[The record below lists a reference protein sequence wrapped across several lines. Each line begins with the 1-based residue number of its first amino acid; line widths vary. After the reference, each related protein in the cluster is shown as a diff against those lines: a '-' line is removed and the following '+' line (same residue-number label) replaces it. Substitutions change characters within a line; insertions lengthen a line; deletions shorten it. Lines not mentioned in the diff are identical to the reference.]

1 MRTRKKSLLIT
12 MTCLLALTLTLT
24 ACGQQGQGT
33 TTATAAKESTTAT
46 AAASTVSNEKVTIRY
61 WTHENPAFVEVAQKF
76 AKDYMAANPNVTIE
90 YESFTDYATKF
101 YSAMAAGTE
110 GDIMEFYGSPIRFA
124 KGGVLLPVA
133 DSVMTKEDIEK
144 SFFPSALKNR
154 LFDGKYYGIPEE
166 INVES
171 PGLIVN
177 TALLKEQGV
186 EIPQSWKDNLG
197 PSSWSEL
204 MDLAKKL
211 TKIENGQMKQAGLGV
226 VGGEEISMFLSL
238 IWQMGGDYRDEANNA
253 VRFETKEAKD
263 AIAYIMNLIDGPNA
277 VHSKKFSARFDGF
290 KEGTVAMTIGA
301 PWATAVIDQD
311 MPGFEYEYYN
321 LPSFI
326 PGSDPYFVAEGGWG
340 QIVSARTKY
349 AEESWK
355 FVKYLTSPENSLEW
369 SKKTGAVPSRIDIAN
384 DEYYTNGAGRK
395 VIYPAMQIVKYGRDP
410 GTYTQDPF
418 TLVWDIGYNNL
429 NTILAGQVTPD
440 VGLANMQKD
449 ATALIKK
456 LQEQKL
462 FDDIKK

>member
-1 MRTRKKSLLIT
+1 MRTGKKSLLIT
-12 MTCLLALTLTLT
+12 MTCLLVLTLILT

-33 TTATAAKESTTAT
+33 TSANTAKESTSAADTTA
-46 AAASTVSNEKVTIRY
+46 SNEKVTIRY
-61 WTHENPAFVEVAQKF
+61 WTHENPAFVEVAKKF
-76 AKDYMAANPNVTIE
+76 SEDYMADHPNVIIE
-90 YESFTDYATKF
+90 HEAFTDYATKF

-124 KGGVLLPVA
+124 KGGVVLPVA

-204 MDLAKKL
+204 MDMAKKL
-211 TKIENGQMKQAGLGV
+211 TKVENGQMKQAGLGV
-226 VGGEEISMFLSL
+226 VGGEEVSMFLSL
-238 IWQMGGDYRDEANNA
+238 IWQMGGDYRNEANNA
-253 VRFETKEAKD
+253 VNFETKEAKD
-263 AIAYIMNLIDGPNA
+263 AIAFIMNLVDGPNA
-277 VHSKKFSARFDGF
+277 VHSRKFSGRFDGF
-290 KEGTVAMTIGA
+290 KEGTIAMTIGA

-311 MPGFEYEYYN
+311 MPEFEYEYYN

-340 QIVSARTKY
+340 QIVSTRTKY
-349 AEESWK
+349 AEECWK
-355 FVKYLTSPENSLEW
+355 FIKYMTSPENLLEW
-369 SKKTGAVPSRIDIAN
+369 SKKTGGMPSRIDVAN
-384 DEYYTNGAGRK
+384 NEYYTSGAGRK
-395 VIYPAMQIVKYGRDP
+395 VVYPAMQIAKYGQDP
-410 GTYTQDPF
+410 GAYTLDPF
-418 TLVWDIGYNNL
+418 TLVWDICYNNL
-429 NTILAGQVTPD
+429 NTITAGQVTPD
-440 VGLANMQKD
+440 AGLANIQKD
-449 ATALIKK
+449 AAALIKK